1 MSDQLQF
8 VGSKSYQDV
17 LASSED
23 GIIWRRSVELN
34 RKQSVGHSLE
44 GYAGHTFSIN
54 LPIPVTVM
62 DLPPKI
68 CAASSAISLPVRVMY
83 LRNG

>member
-1 MSDQLQF
+1 MLNSGNRIAIRWDKSWTARGLQHCLTPSQPRTARHLPDSLSHTQVTLPGMSDQLQF

-34 RKQSVGHSLE
+34 RKHQ
-44 GYAGHTFSIN
+44 
-54 LPIPVTVM
+54 
-62 DLPPKI
+62 
-68 CAASSAISLPVRVMY
+68 
-83 LRNG
+83 